1 VTGYFMMDIWL
12 SRLTMMFV
20 FGIFVTILWR
30 MVRIWF
36 RGFLAWIVIMGIG
49 YAIVFIRWY
58 LFGSLVI
65 YNHFGWCLDQQAVL
79 LRRIGLFFFW
89 VQIQN
94 GCFLSYVS
102 KEPRILCGW

>member
-1 VTGYFMMDIWL
+1 VTGYFMMMDIWL

-49 YAIVFIRWY
+49 YAIVYTVVFIRQFSD
-58 LFGSLVI
+58 L
-65 YNHFGWCLDQQAVL
+65 
-79 LRRIGLFFFW
+79 
-89 VQIQN
+89 
-94 GCFLSYVS
+94 
-102 KEPRILCGW
+102 